1 MKNSFEIYVYIIWQD
16 NEVRKF
22 ALNSCSMA
30 FSSVP
35 RAGRFLWKLSNPRDQ
50 RDPSSL
56 VFQRLDSGRGESSV
70 LWGRAR
76 DVALQRGAPHFGMET
91 EIQIYCH
98 WRDSTFAHLHKT
110 QWGEFSLFCTL
121 ELFAYAHHLFPKD
134 TVNWAVKSFEAGSFF
149 FQQLLNDDLS
159 IVFSGTSSVPV
170 FSLFLGSS
178 RNILF

>member
-1 MKNSFEIYVYIIWQD
+1 
-16 NEVRKF
+16 
-22 ALNSCSMA
+22 MA

-35 RAGRFLWKLSNPRDQ
+35 RAGRFLWKFSNPRDQ

-76 DVALQRGAPHFGMET
+76 DVALQRGAPLFGMET

-98 WRDSTFAHLHKT
+98 WRVSTFAHLHKT

-121 ELFAYAHHLFPKD
+121 ELFAYAHHLFLKD
-134 TVNWAVKSFEAGSFF
+134 IVNWAVKSFEAGSFF
-149 FQQLLNDDLS
+149 FFSSSCSMMTSPLYSLVQVLFQFFHS
-159 IVFSGTSSVPV
+159 SWVHFIIFYFSGKMY
-170 FSLFLGSS
+170 FL
-178 RNILF
+178 